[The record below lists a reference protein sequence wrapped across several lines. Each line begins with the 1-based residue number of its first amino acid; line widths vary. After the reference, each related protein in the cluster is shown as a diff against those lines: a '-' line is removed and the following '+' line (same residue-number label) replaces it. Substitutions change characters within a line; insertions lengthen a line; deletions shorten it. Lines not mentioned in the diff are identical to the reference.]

1 MASLEVAIAEYL
13 SALRGE
19 RSYKALADEL
29 GIAESTVNR
38 LIEGDQSA
46 TLQKIEEI
54 LRKKGLSLTDVF
66 GEVVNRKWTRCR

>member
-1 MASLEVAIAEYL
+1 MASLDEAFAEFL
-13 SALRGE
+13 SELRGK
-19 RSYKALADEL
+19 RSYKTLAEEL

-38 LIEGDQSA
+38 LINGDQSA

-66 GEVVNRKWTRCR
+66 GEVVNRKWTRRG